1 MRATSTLALLIA
13 LEIAMVLPS
22 QSQPVYFKL
31 SSPATVYDDANFGDV
46 RQINFTVSGPN
57 IERFGARSVF
67 ALDAALTILQK
78 L

>member
-22 QSQPVYFKL
+22 QSQSLFKL
-31 SSPATVYDDANFGDV
+31 STPDQVYNDSNFGDV
-46 RQINFTVSGPN
+46 REINFTVSGPN
-57 IERFGARSVF
+57 IERFGARASF
-67 ALDAALTILQK
+67 TLDVALTLLQK